1 MHFSRA
7 WIHSATLIPPVQG
20 GLATYQR
27 RDMTALQ
34 VLRGLTV
41 NFSTKHTGVLRGL
54 SKASAAVGLS
64 LAALSAQAGFTNG
77 GFETG
82 DFSGWTLQS
91 YTWVAPYAIP
101 TFPPT
106 TEADLGLATA
116 ADNGLSSVLTTGTDT
131 NTGGALSYPLYGS
144 NAARLNNGGN
154 NYRVS
159 SIAQTATILGSDV
172 DAVDGKVHVRFT
184 IAPVLQNPGHPQEQ
198 QPYFFVEVRNVTKG
212 TQLFHTFNF
221 SGQVGVPWV
230 TVGGYQY
237 TDWQAIDIAPGAG
250 ALDVGD
256 QVSIKIIAAG
266 CGQSGHEGHVYVD
279 SGPTG
284 TFLPG
289 LLVAATGPATAGSGT
304 DITYTYTY
312 QNAGTAAGNNV
323 AVAALLPPGTTFVS
337 ATNPAGG
344 TCTGPGVG
352 NAGTVNCA
360 LGTVPIAGSGTFTI
374 TVHIDPTAVG
384 PINNGTYPISADGV
398 PPLLGPLVTTNL
410 LIDLATTISASTG
423 MVKPGAPITYTVNVV
438 NNGPSVAQGAVVTSP
453 VPAGLTGVTWT
464 CVAAGGATC
473 TASGSDAINDTVN
486 LPVGGSLVYTVSA
499 IVGNVAEGTT
509 ITKAVSVTLPPFGLV
524 DNNLANNNASVT
536 ATNAVLPV
544 PSLGSIALLLL
555 SLMLAGYTW
564 VVQRQSRA

>member
-1 MHFSRA
+1 M
-7 WIHSATLIPPVQG
+7 L
-20 GLATYQR
+20 R
-27 RDMTALQ
+27 R
-34 VLRGLTV
+34 
-41 NFSTKHTGVLRGL
+41 L
-54 SKASAAVGLS
+54 SKAGAVVGLS
-64 LAALSAQAGFTNG
+64 LAALSAQAGFTNA
-77 GFETG
+77 GFESG
-82 DFSGWTLQS
+82 DFNGWTSQS
-91 YTWVAPYAIP
+91 YQWGPTYTVP

-106 TEADLGLATA
+106 TEADLGIVAV
-116 ADNGLSSVLTTGTDT
+116 ADNGLSSVLTAGTDG
-131 NTGGALSYPLYGS
+131 NTSGGLSYPLYGT

-154 NYRVS
+154 NYRIS
-159 SIAQTATILGSDV
+159 SIAQTGTMIAGDV

-184 IAPVLQNPGHPQEQ
+184 IAPVLQNPGHPQDQ

-289 LLVAATGPATAGSGT
+289 MIVAATGPATAGSGT

-337 ATNPAGG
+337 STNPSGGG
-344 TCTGPGVG
+344 TCTGPAVG
-352 NAGTVNCA
+352 SAGTVNCSM
-360 LGTVPIAGSGTFTI
+360 GTVAVGGSGTFTI

-410 LIDLATTISASTG
+410 LIDLATTISQSTSVAKAG
-423 MVKPGAPITYTVNVV
+423 TPITYTVTVV
-438 NNGPSVAQGAVVTSP
+438 NNGPSVAQGAIVNSP
-453 VPAGLTGVTWT
+453 VPVGLTGVTWT
-464 CVAAGGATC
+464 CVASAGATC
-473 TASGSDAINDTVN
+473 AAGSTDAIVDPVD
-486 LPVGGSLVYTVSA
+486 LPVGGSVVYTVNA
-499 IVGNVAEGTT
+499 VVGSVPEGTT
-509 ITKAVSVTLPPFGLV
+509 ITKSVTVALPAFGLV
-524 DNNLANNNASVT
+524 ETNLANNTAAVT

-544 PSLGSIALLLL
+544 PSLGGLALMLL
-555 SLMLAGYTW
+555 SLALAGFAW
-564 VVQRQSRA
+564 VAQRGQRR